1 MKNRFRHHYGPAELE
16 KCGVLLYGDRWQTEM
31 AKNLGFANSRIIRYW
46 LTRER
51 HIPVYVWKKL
61 VDLMK
66 EKQEQFETLLKD
78 FE

>member
-16 KCGVLLYGDRWQTEM
+16 KCGSLLYGDRWQTEM

-61 VDLMK
+61 VDLMQ
-66 EKQEQFETLLKD
+66 EKQKQLGMLLHD